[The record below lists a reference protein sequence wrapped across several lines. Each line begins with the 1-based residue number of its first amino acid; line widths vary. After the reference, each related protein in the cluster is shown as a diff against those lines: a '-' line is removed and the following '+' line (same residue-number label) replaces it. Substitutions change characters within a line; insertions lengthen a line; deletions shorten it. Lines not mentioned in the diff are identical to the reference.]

1 MKTAFDTNGILFR
14 LLHGNT
20 SANGGV
26 YVEDDRPDNS
36 EKEDI
41 VVNSID
47 LGQDALPQV
56 GTSNINVYVPD
67 IEVKI
72 GGKMQVQANR
82 PRLKSITDEVLAL
95 VRESRIEGL
104 KIVVMNHTMMNEPN
118 MKQHFSNIRVDWNIQ
133 KD

>member
-56 GTSNINVYVPD
+56 GTSNSRSYSGIIVASG
-67 IEVKI
+67 E
-72 GGKMQVQANR
+72 NR
-82 PRLKSITDEVLAL
+82 R
-95 VRESRIEGL
+95 
-104 KIVVMNHTMMNEPN
+104 
-118 MKQHFSNIRVDWNIQ
+118 
-133 KD
+133 KDASSGQSATAQSHHG

>member
-1 MKTAFDTNGILFR
+1 MKTTFDTNGILFR
-14 LLHGNT
+14 LLNGNT
-20 SANGGV
+20 SVNGGV

-36 EKEDI
+36 VQEDI
-41 VVNSID
+41 VVNSIY

-67 IEVKI
+67 KDVKI
-72 GGKMQVQANR
+72 GGKMQLQANR
-82 PRLKSITDEVLAL
+82 QRLRYITNEVLDL
-95 VRESRIEGL
+95 VRQSRIYGL
-104 KIVVMNHTMMNEPN
+104 KIVVMNHTLMNEPN